1 MITLAEL
8 TEFLGWVSIINI
20 AYLVLATLIMVL
32 AKDAIACVHNKLLKI
47 DSNGLDKKYF
57 DFLSQ
62 YKVATMIFSVAPY
75 IALKLMSQ

>member
-1 MITLAEL
+1 MITLAQL

-20 AYLVLATLIMVL
+20 AYLILAPLIMFF
-32 AKDAIACVHNKLLKI
+32 AKDAIAAIHSKLLKV
-47 DSNGLDKKYF
+47 DSKGLDEKYF

-75 IALKLMSQ
+75 IALKIMGQ

>member
-8 TEFLGWVSIINI
+8 TEFLGWLSIINI
-20 AYLVLATLIMVL
+20 AYLVLATLIMVF
-32 AKDAIACVHNKLLKI
+32 AKDAIASIHSKWLRI
-47 DSNGLDKKYF
+47 DSKGLEAKYF

-75 IALKLMSQ
+75 IALKLMGQ